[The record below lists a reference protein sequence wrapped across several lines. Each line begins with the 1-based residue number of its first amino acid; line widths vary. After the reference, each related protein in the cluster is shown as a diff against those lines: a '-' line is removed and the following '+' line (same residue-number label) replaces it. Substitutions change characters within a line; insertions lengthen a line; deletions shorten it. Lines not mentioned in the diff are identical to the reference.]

1 MLQHIRFKIQENTKG
16 RPYAVYTV
24 RGLSFLH
31 ISMHAA
37 FLYHSVPRFPFFYG
51 VAFSNHTKDKK
62 AHDRWNT
69 LCHGLSDGSTD
80 VGMLVGSDT
89 YIKGI
94 VLVMRLTVIAGL

>member
-1 MLQHIRFKIQENTKG
+1 MLQHIRFKIQENTKADHM
-16 RPYAVYTV
+16 RCIRYVVCLFY
-24 RGLSFLH
+24 
-31 ISMHAA
+31 ISACTQH
-37 FLYHSVPRFPFFYG
+37 FSIIVSLGSLFYG

>member
-1 MLQHIRFKIQENTKG
+1 MLQHIRLKIQENAKADHM
-16 RPYAVYTV
+16 RCIRYVV
-24 RGLSFLH
+24 CLFC
-31 ISMHAA
+31 ISGMHAA
-37 FLYHSVPRFPFFYG
+37 FLYHSVPRIPFFYG

-80 VGMLVGSDT
+80 DGMLVGSDT

-94 VLVMRLTVIAGL
+94 VLIMRLTVIAGL

>member
-1 MLQHIRFKIQENTKG
+1 MLQHIRFKIQENTKADHM
-16 RPYAVYTV
+16 RCIRYVVCLFY
-24 RGLSFLH
+24 
-31 ISMHAA
+31 ISGMHAA
-37 FLYHSVPRFPFFYG
+37 FLYHSVPRFPFFM
-51 VAFSNHTKDKK
+51 VLLFLIIQKIKKHTIG
-62 AHDRWNT
+62 NT